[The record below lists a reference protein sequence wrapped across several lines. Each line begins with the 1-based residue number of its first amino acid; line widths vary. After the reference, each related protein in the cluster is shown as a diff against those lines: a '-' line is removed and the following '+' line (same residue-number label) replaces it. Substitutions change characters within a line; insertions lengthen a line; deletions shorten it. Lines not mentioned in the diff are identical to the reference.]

1 MNQQFS
7 GYSSAF
13 EGHVETMSEP
23 LMRLSLNHALQVKP
37 ILRVS
42 GFITSWFENRYMDSE
57 ELYTISNYNL
67 IIMKK
72 ISVMKSHNFHFD
84 MKTG

>member
-1 MNQQFS
+1 MMS
-7 GYSSAF
+7 GLSSTF
-13 EGHVETMSEP
+13 KGHVEMIYEP

-57 ELYTISNYNL
+57 ELYTISNLTYS
-67 IIMKK
+67 II
-72 ISVMKSHNFHFD
+72 S
-84 MKTG
+84 

>member
-1 MNQQFS
+1 MNQQLSGFS
-7 GYSSAF
+7 STF

-57 ELYTISNYNL
+57 ELYTISNFTYS
-67 IIMKK
+67 II
-72 ISVMKSHNFHFD
+72 S
-84 MKTG
+84 